1 MQLYK
6 ILSVLLTYP
15 DQEFLAHLDEI
26 EEIVTQLE
34 TTPEDQEAL
43 LGFLRIWRGQS
54 LLALQEDYVQTF
66 DLTPDNTL
74 HLTHHL
80 FEEQDRNRGPSLI
93 HLSEFFKSSGY
104 EPVENEL
111 PDYLPL
117 LLEYVSTLEDSLSA
131 RFFLRELNPAVV
143 AIAENLEKISSPYAP
158 LLRLI
163 ERHGQ
168 TVATALAA
176 TV

>member
-1 MQLYK
+1 
-6 ILSVLLTYP
+6 
-15 DQEFLAHLDEI
+15 
-26 EEIVTQLE
+26 
-34 TTPEDQEAL
+34 
-43 LGFLRIWRGQS
+43 
-54 LLALQEDYVQTF
+54 VQTF

-168 TVATALAA
+168 TVATALTA
-176 TV
+176 TI